1 MALAYIVKHRFP
13 SAGNLNIRVVD
24 VTLDAAYAAGGYTL
38 DPQKMGFGSNG
49 QIVYVLSGPADGY
62 LTEYDEATNKLK
74 VRDVSSAV
82 GVAAIEVANALAALN
97 GVIVRILAYGIG
109 HG

>member
-1 MALAYIVKHRFP
+1 VALAYSVKYRFP
-13 SAGNLNIRVVD
+13 SGGNLNIRVVD

-49 QIVYVLSGPADGY
+49 AIIFVLSGPADGY
-62 LTEYDEATNKLK
+62 LTEWDEAGSKLK

-82 GVAAIEVANALAALN
+82 GVAAIEVANSLAALN
-97 GVIVRILAYGIG
+97 GVVVRLMAYGTG

>member
-1 MALAYIVKHRFP
+1 MALGYAIKHRFP

-24 VTLDAAYAAGGYTL
+24 VTLDAAYLAGGYAL
-38 DPQKMGFGSNG
+38 DTQKMGFGSNG
-49 QIVYVLSGPADGY
+49 SIVFALAGPADGF
-62 LTEYDEATNKLK
+62 LTEYDEATGKLK
-74 VRDVSSAV
+74 LRDVSSAV

-97 GVIVRILAYGIG
+97 GVVVRVLAYGIG